1 MNGMI
6 MLDYTVQYLSSLTH
20 NYRATWYRLFQSS
33 RALNGRSFDCWS
45 NCYSL
50 VLYLMLPHRESS
62 AALEEWARPRELH
75 SRRWLFRISWG
86 TKRKEHWWKPM
97 IPQKLLWGEIV
108 QSQDGQIKKPGKS
121 SSKGQQK
128 LLFTNMTL
136 LLSWALQENLKSLP
150 VCSRMK
156 KYKPLWLWHPGYT
169 VPVTNTTTMFQL
181 TILWKRLG
189 Q

>member
-20 NYRATWYRLFQSS
+20 NYSHQELWDR
-33 RALNGRSFDCWS
+33 RSFDCWS

-62 AALEEWARPRELH
+62 GALEEWARPRKLH

-156 KYKPLWLWHPGYT
+156 KYKPLWFWHPGYT
-169 VPVTNTTTMFQL
+169 VAVTNTTTFQL

-189 Q
+189 QQ